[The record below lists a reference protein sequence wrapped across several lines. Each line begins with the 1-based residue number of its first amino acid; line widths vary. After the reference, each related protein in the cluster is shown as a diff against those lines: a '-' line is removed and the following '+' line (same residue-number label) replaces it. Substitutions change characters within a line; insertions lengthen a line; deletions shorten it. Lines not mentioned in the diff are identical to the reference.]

1 MMKKRIG
8 QFLID
13 EIAKQGVDKIFGVP
27 GDFNLTFLDDIEA
40 HETLEWVGNTNELN
54 ASYARRRLCTFE
66 RTCGYGNNFWS
77 R

>member
-1 MMKKRIG
+1 MKKRIG

-54 ASYARRRLCTFE
+54 ASYAADGYARLNGLAAMVT
-66 RTCGYGNNFWS
+66 
-77 R
+77 